1 MWYYETMDKQTMIDR
16 VAETGEDRLLLARLY
31 DKLTAAERRCVPGY
45 TAFLAPR
52 EQILLRR
59 LLPELPICFFGGHP
73 EAERAVACYLPDY
86 LEPDWLSGPE
96 RPVAAVRATFY
107 EKDNL
112 THRDFLGS
120 LMGCGIKRETV
131 GDIYVAAGS
140 CDFLVTRE
148 ILPYVLDQL
157 TSAGRTHLTL
167 RELPLQEV
175 SGPCYTLKTLRDT
188 VASLRLDAL
197 VGAGFS
203 MARGKA
209 AELIAAGKVS
219 LDGMPCLKPD
229 KLAEEGAKISAR
241 GYGKLVLSQINGR
254 TKKDRISIVLEKYQ

>member
-1 MWYYETMDKQTMIDR
+1 MIDR

-96 RPVAAVRATFY
+96 GPVAAVRATFY

-140 CDFLVTRE
+140 CDFLVTR
-148 ILPYVLDQL
+148 V
-157 TSAGRTHLTL
+157 SVRA
-167 RELPLQEV
+167 LPLQEV

-229 KLAEEGAKISAR
+229 KLVEEGAKISAR